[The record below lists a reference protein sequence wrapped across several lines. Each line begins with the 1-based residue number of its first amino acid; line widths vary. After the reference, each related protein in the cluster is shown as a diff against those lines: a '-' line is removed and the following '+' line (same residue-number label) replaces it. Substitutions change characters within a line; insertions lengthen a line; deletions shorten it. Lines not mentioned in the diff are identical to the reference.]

1 MIHFEVVSRIQW
13 VKCIEKSHFQNYSNS
28 FTSGKQHKSDL
39 NFKLI
44 SNSLSIV
51 FLLFS
56 HWNSKL
62 LLIEPSRIWRRHWLK
77 QMICILWTNTKVSK
91 NREHIEYYNYL
102 PFQCEC
108 FWWWW
113 RRRRSFSIRCWLLLQ
128 MWDYRFVST
137 DIAVDYP
144 NVNVLLFFPTLA
156 TWGKNYR
163 WFYHVATF
171 NVSSDD
177 NLKM

>member
-62 LLIEPSRIWRRHWLK
+62 LLIEPSQIWRRHCLK

-91 NREHIEYYNYL
+91 NREHIEYYY
-102 PFQCEC
+102 
-108 FWWWW
+108 
-113 RRRRSFSIRCWLLLQ
+113 STYHFSVNA
-128 MWDYRFVST
+128 FGFGGVVVVTAS
-137 DIAVDYP
+137 ASVVDYCFKCEII
-144 NVNVLLFFPTLA
+144 VLYPPILPLIIPT
-156 TWGKNYR
+156 
-163 WFYHVATF
+163 
-171 NVSSDD
+171 
-177 NLKM
+177 

>member
-62 LLIEPSRIWRRHWLK
+62 LQAKFGDGTAWSRWFTFYELTQKFLKIEK
-77 QMICILWTNTKVSK
+77 ILNTITTY
-91 NREHIEYYNYL
+91 H
-102 PFQCEC
+102 
-108 FWWWW
+108 
-113 RRRRSFSIRCWLLLQ
+113 FSVNA
-128 MWDYRFVST
+128 FGFGGVVVVTAS
-137 DIAVDYP
+137 ASVVDYCFKCEIIVWYP
-144 NVNVLLFFPTLA
+144 PILPLIIPT
-156 TWGKNYR
+156 
-163 WFYHVATF
+163 
-171 NVSSDD
+171 
-177 NLKM
+177 

>member
-13 VKCIEKSHFQNYSNS
+13 VKYIEKSHFQNYSNS

-62 LLIEPSRIWRRHWLK
+62 LLIEPSRIRRRHWLN

-91 NREHIEYYNYL
+91 NKEHIEYYNYL
-102 PFQCEC
+102 PFQCKC
-108 FWWWW
+108 YWWWW
-113 RRRRSFSIRCWLLLQ
+113 RRRRSFSIRCWLLLR

-137 DIAVDYP
+137 DIAGW
-144 NVNVLLFFPTLA
+144 LSQRKCAGFFPYPSHL
-156 TWGKNYR
+156 GKKLSMILSR
-163 WFYHVATF
+163 C
-171 NVSSDD
+171 NVQR
-177 NLKM
+177 L